1 MSTARGFTN
10 KHITNIL
17 MFLTWG
23 NLEASIP
30 SNHAA
35 FISRAHNMQLLFLNS
50 RFGPHVPVQGKRRV
64 ARHFLLLPYPYCGVD
79 PWVTDLITPL
89 ARSPARSMLSYDLYR
104 MFLAG
109 QQACPQGL

>member
-1 MSTARGFTN
+1 MSIARGFTN
-10 KHITNIL
+10 KRITNIL

-23 NLEASIP
+23 NLEASIL
-30 SNHAA
+30 SNHGA
-35 FISRAHNMQLLFLNS
+35 FISLAHNMQLLFSNS

-89 ARSPARSMLSYDLYR
+89 AKPPSRSMQSDNR
-104 MFLAG
+104 V
-109 QQACPQGL
+109 